1 MRFSL
6 QWDSC
11 SWNDLSESRGEA
23 IFQRL
28 PMERFSTG
36 SVRQMLLQ
44 NQLQHH
50 RECGTSDQNA
60 KNSLHYR
67 LLKKI
72 FTMQP
77 INDCNCK
84 FLMSC
89 HRHL

>member
-44 NQLQHH
+44 NQLQQH
-50 RECGTSDQNA
+50 RGCGTPDRESFRSFFSQSA
-60 KNSLHYR
+60 C
-67 LLKKI
+67 
-72 FTMQP
+72 FTSAP
-77 INDCNCK
+77 D
-84 FLMSC
+84 S
-89 HRHL
+89 